1 VRREGL
7 QLGFAAVNAQEIRRG
22 VQQLAAAL
30 EELC

>member
-1 VRREGL
+1 L
-7 QLGFAAVNAQEIRRG
+7 QLGVAAVNAQEIRRG